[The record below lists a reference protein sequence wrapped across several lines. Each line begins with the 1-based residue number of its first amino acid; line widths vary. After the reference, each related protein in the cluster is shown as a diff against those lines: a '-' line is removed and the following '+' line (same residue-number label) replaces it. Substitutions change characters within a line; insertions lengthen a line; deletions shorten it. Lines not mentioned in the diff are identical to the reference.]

1 MLYNVYEET
10 SEMSMRFCQ
19 KMLVQI
25 CIGIAIGCIGVNIY
39 DGNWMVL
46 PGWIAGLFWAIG
58 WRMEISE
65 SEFQRREAHY
75 WKNMWMQSR
84 TVDLGNGFGKT
95 ETRTKYVTQEE
106 IDEMKKRILEF
117 DFTKSKEKKEELK

>member
-1 MLYNVYEET
+1 MNLKYWYK
-10 SEMSMRFCQ
+10 S
-19 KMLVQI
+19 LVQF

-39 DGNWMVL
+39 DGNWSAL
-46 PGWIAGLFWAIG
+46 PGWIAGLFWSIG

-65 SEFQRREAHY
+65 SELQRREAHY
-75 WKNMWMQSR
+75 WKNTWAQSG
-84 TVDLGNGFGKT
+84 TLDLDKGFGKT